1 MFGLGLYFA
10 DKAMKSDRYV
20 KGNTTNLKK
29 MLVCKVIL
37 GNEYLIDR
45 DLKKGDEFHDMVICP
60 KGYDSIYAK
69 GRNNASNGMGVV
81 NNEFIVFNPYQVYP
95 MYEIEYQ

>member
-10 DKAMKSDRYV
+10 DKAQKSDIYA
-20 KGNTTNLKK
+20 KGFSGGKKK

-37 GNEYLIDR
+37 GNEFVIKH
-45 DLKKGDEFHDMVICP
+45 DLKKQDEYHDLVIPP
-60 KGYDSIYAK
+60 KGFDSIYAK
-69 GRNNASNGMGVV
+69 GRSNAKLGLGVV

-95 MYEIEYQ
+95 MYEIEYS